1 MCFVLENKQQKQ
13 MRKENENGNEKIDRK
28 IRSCIVKRSWSRER
42 SIEWVSPS
50 LTAFRNAAKR
60 RRRNKRRKR
69 EISKQANRK
78 ILSMRTKLKHR
89 TGIRRKKK
97 ERRRSLAPFLA
108 CCWIRKCSQFF
119 YVTFSFWLA
128 IMMMM
133 MIMIWYK

>member
-1 MCFVLENKQQKQ
+1 MFCAREQTA
-13 MRKENENGNEKIDRK
+13 EANEKGEWEDKSKDTFVYCQK
-28 IRSCIVKRSWSRER
+28 IKIERER
-42 SIEWVSPS
+42 SIDWVSPS
-50 LTAFRNAAKR
+50 LTAFRNAAKKEEETKEER
-60 RRRNKRRKR
+60 EW

-97 ERRRSLAPFLA
+97 ERKSLAPFFE